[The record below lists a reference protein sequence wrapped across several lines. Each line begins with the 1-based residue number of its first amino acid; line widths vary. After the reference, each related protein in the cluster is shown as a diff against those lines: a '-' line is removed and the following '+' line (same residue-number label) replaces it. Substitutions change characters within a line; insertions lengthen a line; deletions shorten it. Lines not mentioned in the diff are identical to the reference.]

1 MGEGSW
7 EGRKRARTKEV
18 VGLKKDILCRKGG
31 PNKLSGL
38 YRPVWFSL
46 GYCRHPMTERL
57 VNLGEM
63 RDSDN
68 LLSCFQELIVSLWE
82 ATARGHNQVGTF
94 EDGKEKQGC
103 HSLPFFNLLLGAE
116 Y

>member
-1 MGEGSW
+1 MGGEEESKDQGGCW
-7 EGRKRARTKEV
+7 I
-18 VGLKKDILCRKGG
+18 KKDILCRKGG
-31 PNKLSGL
+31 PNKVSGL

-46 GYCRHPMTERL
+46 GYCRHSMTERL

-68 LLSCFQELIVSLWE
+68 LHSCSQELIVSLWE
-82 ATARGHNQVGTF
+82 AS
-94 EDGKEKQGC
+94 EEGKEKQGC
-103 HSLPFFNLLLGAE
+103 YSLPFFNLLLGAE